1 MKPFESFLRE
11 YLEDY
16 IAYCQKLGYEERNI
30 RQRLSYLDRAVQ
42 SQQAHWESLTPSF
55 FLTLRA
61 HLAVAPRTA
70 NAIFTTLRGFFSYL
84 QRLEYW
90 EKNPLADIP
99 PLPELKFIPFVFSPQ
114 EIDLLLRT
122 VQKGIRKDPRHFLND
137 LAEYI
142 AILLLAR
149 CGLRISEP
157 TRLLLTHV
165 RVQEA
170 TIYIEKTKFKK
181 DRLIPVPHSVI
192 KEIENYLAVRSSLI
206 DDINPYLLISGKQKK
221 LTCRRLYYPFNRAVK
236 DIGLDQPKKVLANT
250 TFGRPTPHSLRH
262 AFAVNTLKR
271 IKEQGKSPQHALPIL
286 AAYMGHRHYQ
296 DTAVYLKVLDAQ
308 QRRQLLHFAQS
319 RSAL

>member
-11 YLEDY
+11 YLEEY
-16 IAYCQKLGYEERNI
+16 IAYCQKLGYEGRNI

-42 SQQAHWESLTPSF
+42 SQQAQWESLTPSF

-84 QRLEYW
+84 QRIEYW
-90 EKNPLADIP
+90 EKNPLVDIP
-99 PLPELKFIPFVFSPQ
+99 HLPELRFIPFVFSPE

-122 VQKGIRKDPRHFLND
+122 IQKGIRKAQRHFLND

-192 KEIENYLAVRSSLI
+192 KEIENYLAVRSSLLEDTI
-206 DDINPYLLISGKQKK
+206 PYLLISGKQKK

-236 DIGLDQPKKVLANT
+236 EIGLDQPKKVLANT

-296 DTAVYLKVLDAQ
+296 DTAIYLKVLDAQ
-308 QRRQLLHFAQS
+308 QRRQLLHCAQS